1 MTRSQS
7 DPRDLYEKFIRHR
20 LSLSRKFISFSI
32 PILATSL
39 VSAPVV
45 PTRPTGDCPMM
56 DVLMLALGLGF
67 FALSIAY
74 TYACDQL

>member
-1 MTRSQS
+1 MTN
-7 DPRDLYEKFIRHR
+7 LYSIAVCSLENLYPFRY
-20 LSLSRKFISFSI
+20 LS
-32 PILATSL
+32 PATNF

-45 PTRPTGDCPMM
+45 PTRSTGGCPMM
-56 DVLMLALGLGF
+56 DLLMLALGLGF

>member
-1 MTRSQS
+1 VPPFALWKIYILLDIYPPGT
-7 DPRDLYEKFIRHR
+7 
-20 LSLSRKFISFSI
+20 SF
-32 PILATSL
+32 

-45 PTRPTGDCPMM
+45 PTRSTGGCPMM
-56 DVLMLALGLGF
+56 DLLMLALGLGF